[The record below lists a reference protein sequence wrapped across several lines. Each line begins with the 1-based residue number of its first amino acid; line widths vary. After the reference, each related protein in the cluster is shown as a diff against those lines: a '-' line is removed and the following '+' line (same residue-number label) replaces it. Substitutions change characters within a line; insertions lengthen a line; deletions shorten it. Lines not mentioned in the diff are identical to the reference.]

1 MTRARALVL
10 TPLDVYSLQEAC
22 LTSRLLILQPGVSH
36 LSTLA
41 RLGGSC
47 SRGQVLPPARCNLV
61 AEVSLRRVTR
71 IHCPRCCW
79 WYSLLSTGCF
89 AAMYTARSTSGHQLL
104 LFRWPG
110 ELFQY
115 TAPQSI
121 ACRGIQMGV
130 RPVLPIG
137 DCGCMVPSPRSAL
150 NCFCRKDAVLARR
163 RLADE
168 QNIRR
173 HVSRLDLPWL
183 NDRTPLLLSCECV
196 DLGV

>member
-47 SRGQVLPPARCNLV
+47 SRGQVLPPAICNLV

-79 WYSLLSTGCF
+79 WYSMLSTGCF
-89 AAMYTARSTSGHQLL
+89 AAMYTARSTPGHQL

-110 ELFQY
+110 ELFQC

-121 ACRGIQMGV
+121 ACRGITV
-130 RPVLPIG
+130 WLRPVLPIG
-137 DCGCMVPSPRSAL
+137 DCGCMVCSPPSAS
-150 NCFCRKDAVLARR
+150 NCFCRMDAVLARR
-163 RLADE
+163 RLAVE
-168 QNIRR
+168 QSIRC
-173 HVSRLDLPWL
+173 HASRPV
-183 NDRTPLLLSCECV
+183 R
-196 DLGV
+196 